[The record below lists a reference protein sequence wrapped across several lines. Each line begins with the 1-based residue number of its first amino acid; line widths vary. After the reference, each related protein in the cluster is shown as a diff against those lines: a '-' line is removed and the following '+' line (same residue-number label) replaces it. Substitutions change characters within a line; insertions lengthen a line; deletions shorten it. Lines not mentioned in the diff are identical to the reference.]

1 MNQDRPSN
9 GNGHALVRGTSMRTP
24 PPEVRERAL
33 PPSARRPAGEGMSTG
48 EAIAAVA
55 RDTIDVASELV
66 RDGIALGK
74 LEAQRAVGEMVPR
87 VVWGVI
93 AFACGAAAGVLLII
107 AVMIGLGA
115 IIPSVAGRLAILA
128 GVLFV
133 VAFFGAV
140 RAMRS
145 GRASASETMSE
156 TEVPVDEGVRLEERA
171 GATLPGEP
179 GRSRPMVGP

>member
-1 MNQDRPSN
+1 MKQDRPSN
-9 GNGHALVRGTSMRTP
+9 GNGHALARGSARMP
-24 PPEVRERAL
+24 PGITEREL
-33 PPSARRPAGEGMSTG
+33 PPIARPPAGVGMSTG

-55 RDTIDVASELV
+55 RDTIDVATELV

-74 LEAQRAVGEMVPR
+74 LEAQRAVSDAVPR
-87 VVWGVI
+87 VVWGLV
-93 AFACGAAAGVLLII
+93 AFACGAAAVVVAII

-115 IIPSVAGRLAILA
+115 VIPSVAGRLAILA

-145 GRASASETMSE
+145 GRPSASMSISA
-156 TEVPVDEGVRLEERA
+156 TEAAVQEGVHKAELPGE
-171 GATLPGEP
+171 TLPGAP

>member
-1 MNQDRPSN
+1 
-9 GNGHALVRGTSMRTP
+9 
-24 PPEVRERAL
+24 
-33 PPSARRPAGEGMSTG
+33 MSTG

-55 RDTIDVASELV
+55 RDTIDVAAELV

-74 LEAQRAVGEMVPR
+74 LEAQRAVGELVPR
-87 VVWGVI
+87 VIWGIV
-93 AFACGAAAGVLLII
+93 AMMCGAVAAVLGII
-107 AVMIGLGA
+107 AATIALGA
-115 IIPSVAGRLAILA
+115 IVPSVAGRLAILA
-128 GVLFV
+128 GVLLV

-145 GRASASETMSE
+145 ARASATAPISESE
-156 TEVPVDEGVRLEERA
+156 SPIDEGVHKADLP

>member
-1 MNQDRPSN
+1 MKQERPSN
-9 GNGHALVRGTSMRTP
+9 GNGHALVRGPSRMP
-24 PPEVRERAL
+24 PGITEREL
-33 PPSARRPAGEGMSTG
+33 PPIARPPAGVGMSTG

-55 RDTIDVASELV
+55 RDTIDVATELV

-74 LEAQRAVGEMVPR
+74 LEAQRAVSEMVPR
-87 VVWGVI
+87 VVWGLV
-93 AFACGAAAGVLLII
+93 AFISGAAAAVLAII

-145 GRASASETMSE
+145 GRVSETVPISA
-156 TEVPVDEGVRLEERA
+156 TESPVQEGVHKADLP
-171 GATLPGEP
+171 GVTLPGEP
-179 GRSRPMVGP
+179 GRSRPMIGP

>member
-1 MNQDRPSN
+1 MNQERPSN
-9 GNGHALVRGTSMRTP
+9 GNGHARLRGSATMPAGIT
-24 PPEVRERAL
+24 EREL
-33 PPSARRPAGEGMSTG
+33 PPIARRPAGEGLSTG
-48 EAIAAVA
+48 EALAAVA
-55 RDTIDVASELV
+55 RDTIDVATELV

-87 VVWGVI
+87 VVWGVV
-93 AFACGAAAGVLLII
+93 AFTCGAVGAVVAVI
-107 AVMIGLGA
+107 AIMIGLGA

-145 GRASASETMSE
+145 GRVSASMPISRTET
-156 TEVPVDEGVRLEERA
+156 PVEEGVHKAELP
-171 GATLPGEP
+171 GVTLPGEP

>member
-1 MNQDRPSN
+1 MNQERPSN
-9 GNGHALVRGTSMRTP
+9 GNGHARLRVSPKTP
-24 PPEVRERAL
+24 PEITERAL
-33 PPSARRPAGEGMSTG
+33 PPIARRPAGEGMSTG

-55 RDTIDVASELV
+55 RDTIDVATELV

-74 LEAQRAVGEMVPR
+74 LEAQRTVSEMVPR
-87 VVWGVI
+87 VVWGVV
-93 AFACGAAAGVLLII
+93 AFTCGAAATVIAVI

-145 GRASASETMSE
+145 GRASATMPISA
-156 TEVPVDEGVRLEERA
+156 TESPIEEGVHKAELP
-171 GATLPGEP
+171 GVTLPGEP
-179 GRSRPMVGP
+179 GRSRPMIGP